1 MAVNANTNND
11 RAQYF
16 LSRAAGRELPALQMD
31 IDALFGDRGV
41 LPQVYAAGLYH
52 SILHFTFHRIIVGT
66 LDDVKSIYMW
76 SSKSK
81 VVVPSSRLNRF
92 STEQDSSNCPIHL
105 CHRILIS

>member
-1 MAVNANTNND
+1 MVVNANTNDD

-16 LSRAAGRELPALQMD
+16 HSRAAGRELPALQMD

-66 LDDVKSIYMW
+66 LELETTSRAYICG
-76 SSKSK
+76 
-81 VVVPSSRLNRF
+81 PSRRL
-92 STEQDSSNCPIHL
+92 SYHPL
-105 CHRILIS
+105 A